1 MIKNLFFG
9 ILFIIFISSCAS
21 NKDLVYFKDV
31 NRLAVTAESAEAYK
45 PVTIQPLDILSIN
58 ISSANADASAVY
70 NRGVVSNNPTTTAS
84 GVSDQV
90 GAANGYLVDQNGQIQ
105 LPMLGNVK
113 AAGLSVPEF
122 KQALTAL
129 LAKYLKEPY
138 VTVNIINFKITVLGD
153 VGRPGILR
161 VQNERISF
169 TDAISLAGD
178 LTPTAVRNNV
188 LIIREQNGRRQYIPI
203 DLTSK
208 DVFNSPYYYLKN
220 NDIIY
225 VTPGK
230 YKSTLA
236 TDNFNRNFGIFSSI
250 FSIAITV
257 TYLLINNR

>member
-9 ILFIIFISSCAS
+9 ILLVFFISSCAS

-31 NRLAVTAESAEAYK
+31 NRSVVTVESAEAYN
-45 PVTIQPLDILSIN
+45 PVTIQPLDVLSIN
-58 ISSANADASAVY
+58 ISSANAEASAVY
-70 NRGVVSNNPTTTAS
+70 NRGVVSNNPTTTVA
-84 GVSDQV
+84 GTTDQV
-90 GAANGYLVDQNGQIQ
+90 GSAFGYLVDQSGQIQ
-105 LPMLGNVK
+105 IPNLGNVK
-113 AAGLSVPEF
+113 AAGLTIPQF
-122 KQALTAL
+122 KQALTNS

-138 VTVNIINFKITVLGD
+138 VTVSISNFKVTVLGD

-169 TDAISLAGD
+169 TDAISLSGD

-188 LIIREQNGRRQYIPI
+188 LIIREQNGKRQYIPI

-208 DVFNSPYYYLKN
+208 NLFNSPYYYLRN

-230 YKSTLA
+230 YKSNLA
-236 TDNFNRNFGIFSSI
+236 VDNFNRNFGIVSSVV
-250 FSIAITV
+250 SIAITI
-257 TYLLINNR
+257 TYLLIRR

>member
-9 ILFIIFISSCAS
+9 VFFVFFISSCAS

-31 NRLAVTAESAEAYK
+31 NRSVVTVESAEAYK
-45 PVTIQPLDILSIN
+45 PVTIQPLDVLSIN

-84 GVSDQV
+84 GTTDQV
-90 GAANGYLVDQNGQIQ
+90 GTAFGYPVDQSGQIQ
-105 LPMLGNVK
+105 LPILGNVK

-138 VTVNIINFKITVLGD
+138 VTVSIINFKITVLGD
-153 VGRPGILR
+153 VGRPGILH

-188 LIIREQNGRRQYIPI
+188 LIIREQNGKRQFIPI

-208 DVFNSPYYYLKN
+208 NVFDSPYFYLKN

-230 YKSTLA
+230 YKSNLA
-236 TDNFNRNFGIFSSI
+236 VDNFTRTFGIASSI
-250 FSIAITV
+250 VSIAITV
-257 TYLLINNR
+257 YLLIRK

>member
-9 ILFIIFISSCAS
+9 TIFTLFISSCAS

-31 NRLAVTAESAEAYK
+31 DRSAVTVESAEAYK

-58 ISSANADASAVY
+58 ISSSNADASAVY
-70 NRGVVSNNPTTTAS
+70 NRGVVSSNPTTVS
-84 GVSDQV
+84 GSTDQV
-90 GAANGYLVDQNGQIQ
+90 GAANGYLVDQSGQIQ
-105 LPMLGNVK
+105 IPNLGNVK

-122 KQALTAL
+122 KQALTAQ

-138 VTVNIINFKITVLGD
+138 VTVNILNFKVTVLGD
-153 VGRPGILR
+153 VGRPGILHI
-161 VQNERISF
+161 QNERISF

-178 LTPTAVRNNV
+178 LTPTAIRNNV
-188 LIIREQNGRRQYIPI
+188 LIIREQNGKRQYIPI

-208 DVFNSPYYYLKN
+208 TLFNSPYYYLKN

-230 YKSTLA
+230 YKSTLVV
-236 TDNFNRNFGIFSSI
+236 DNFNRNFGIISSI
-250 FSIAITV
+250 VSIAITV
-257 TYLLINNR
+257 TYLLIRR

>member
-9 ILFIIFISSCAS
+9 ILLILFVSSCAS

-31 NRLAVTAESAEAYK
+31 DRSVVTVESAEAYK
-45 PVTIQPLDILSIN
+45 PVTIQPLDVLSIN

-70 NRGVVSNNPTTTAS
+70 NRGVVSSNPTTVS
-84 GVSDQV
+84 GGTDQV
-90 GAANGYLVDQNGQIQ
+90 GAANGYLVDQNGNIQ
-105 LPMLGNVK
+105 LPILGNVK

-122 KQALTAL
+122 KQALTATL
-129 LAKYLKEPY
+129 GKYLKEPY
-138 VTVNIINFKITVLGD
+138 VTTSILNFKITVLGD
-153 VGRPGILR
+153 VGRPGIIR

-178 LTPTAVRNNV
+178 LTNTAVRNNV
-188 LIIREQNGRRQYIPI
+188 LIIREQNGKRQFIPL

-208 DVFNSPYYYLKN
+208 NVFNSPYYYLKN

-236 TDNFNRNFGIFSSI
+236 VDNFNRNFGIISAFV
-250 FSIAITV
+250 SIAITI
-257 TYLLINNR
+257 TYLLIRR

>member
-9 ILFIIFISSCAS
+9 ILIIFFISSCAS

-31 NRLAVTAESAEAYK
+31 NRSVVTVESAEAYN
-45 PVTIQPLDILSIN
+45 PVTIQPLDVLSIN

-70 NRGVVSNNPTTTAS
+70 NRGVVSNNPVTTAS
-84 GVSDQV
+84 GMTDQV
-90 GAANGYLVDQNGQIQ
+90 GTAFGYLVDQSGQIQ
-105 LPMLGNVK
+105 VPNLGSVK
-113 AAGLSVPEF
+113 AAGLTIPEF
-122 KQALTAL
+122 KQVLTTL

-138 VTVNIINFKITVLGD
+138 VTVSISNFKITVLGD

-161 VQNERISF
+161 VQNEKISF

-178 LTPTAVRNNV
+178 LTPSAIRNNI
-188 LIIREQNGRRQYIPI
+188 LIIREQNGKRQYIPI

-208 DVFNSPYYYLKN
+208 NVFNSPYYYLRN

-236 TDNFNRNFGIFSSI
+236 LDNFNRNFGIISAFL
-250 FSIAITV
+250 SIAITV
-257 TYLLINNR
+257 TYLLIRK

>member
-9 ILFIIFISSCAS
+9 VLFVLFISSCAS

-31 NRLAVTAESAEAYK
+31 NRSVVTVENAEAYK
-45 PVTIQPLDILSIN
+45 PVTIQPLDILTII

-70 NRGVVSNNPTTTAS
+70 NRGVVSNNPTTTTS
-84 GVSDQV
+84 GTTDQV
-90 GAANGYLVDQNGQIQ
+90 GVASGYLVDQNGQIQ
-105 LPMLGNVK
+105 LPILGNIK
-113 AAGLSVPEF
+113 ASGLSVPEF
-122 KQALTAL
+122 KQSLTTL
-129 LAKYLKEPY
+129 LSKYLKEPY
-138 VTVNIINFKITVLGD
+138 VTVTISNFKITVLGD

-178 LTPTAVRNNV
+178 LTQTAVRNNI
-188 LIIREQNGRRQYIPI
+188 LIIREQNGKRQYIPI

-236 TDNFNRNFGIFSSI
+236 VDNLNRNFGIVSSI
-250 FSIAITV
+250 LSIAITV
-257 TYLLINNR
+257 TYLLIRK

>member
-9 ILFIIFISSCAS
+9 TLFIMFISSCAS

-31 NRLAVTAESAEAYK
+31 NRSAITAENAEAYT
-45 PVTIQPLDILSIN
+45 PVTIQPLDVLSIN

-70 NRGVVSNNPTTTAS
+70 NRGVVSNNPTTVS
-84 GVSDQV
+84 GTTEQV

-105 LPMLGNVK
+105 LPILGNVK

-122 KQALTAL
+122 KQTLTAL

-138 VTVNIINFKITVLGD
+138 VTVNIINFKVTVLGD

-161 VQNERISF
+161 IQNERISF

-178 LTPTAVRNNV
+178 LTPTAIRNNI

-208 DVFNSPYYYLKN
+208 NVFNSPYYYLKN

-236 TDNFNRNFGIFSSI
+236 VDNFNRNFGIFSSI

>member
-9 ILFIIFISSCAS
+9 IVSILFISSCAS

-31 NRLAVTAESAEAYK
+31 DRSAVTVESAEAYK
-45 PVTIQPLDILSIN
+45 PVTIQPLDVLSIN

-70 NRGVVSNNPTTTAS
+70 NRGVVSSNPTTVS
-84 GVSDQV
+84 GGTDQV
-90 GAANGYLVDQNGQIQ
+90 GAANGYLVDQGGFIQ
-105 LPMLGNVK
+105 LPILGNVK
-113 AAGLSVPEF
+113 VAGLSLPEF
-122 KQALTAL
+122 KQALTAQ

-138 VTVNIINFKITVLGD
+138 VTATIINFKITVLGD

-169 TDAISLAGD
+169 TDALSLAGD
-178 LTPTAVRNNV
+178 LTNTAVRNNV
-188 LIIREQNGRRQYIPI
+188 LIIREQNGKRQYIPI

-208 DVFNSPYYYLKN
+208 AVFNSPYYYLKN

-236 TDNFNRNFGIFSSI
+236 VDNFNRNFGIFSA
-250 FSIAITV
+250 FVSIAITV
-257 TYLLINNR
+257 AYLITR

>member
-9 ILFIIFISSCAS
+9 ILLVLFVSSCAS

-31 NRLAVTAESAEAYK
+31 NRSVVTVESAEAYN
-45 PVTIQPLDILSIN
+45 PVTIQPLDVLSIN

-70 NRGVVSNNPTTTAS
+70 NRGVVSNNPTTAS
-84 GVSDQV
+84 GTTDQV
-90 GAANGYLVDQNGQIQ
+90 GSAFGYLVDQSGQIQ
-105 LPMLGNVK
+105 LPNLGNVK

-122 KQALTAL
+122 KHALTVL
-129 LAKYLKEPY
+129 LSKYLKEPY
-138 VTVNIINFKITVLGD
+138 VTVSIINFKVTVLGD

-178 LTPTAVRNNV
+178 LTPTAIRNNV
-188 LIIREQNGRRQYIPI
+188 LIIREQNGKRQYIPI

-208 DVFNSPYYYLKN
+208 NLFNSPYYYLRN

-230 YKSTLA
+230 YKSNLA
-236 TDNFNRNFGIFSSI
+236 VDNFNRNFGIFSSVV
-250 FSIAITV
+250 SIAITI
-257 TYLLINNR
+257 TYLLVRR